1 MTRILVADHD
11 EDIRKEIKHHLTL
24 SGYRVLEAS
33 AGQEALEMLQ
43 KHQVAL
49 LLLESSLPDM
59 EGLEMLRKMHVRGDE
74 VGSIMIT
81 DTLDSKLV
89 AECMQHGLSDF
100 IIKPLKSD
108 ELIKKVEKVAGPV
121 EGNEADAGYDIL
133 LVDDGA
139 RVPDAFRGELPDV
152 FSVFAATN
160 REEAMALCGEHEFKL
175 IIVDAVIPD
184 ENSDDLAIALREKVP
199 DARVAALYPRKVK
212 YPGIRAS
219 EKGYDGFLVKP
230 FVNSQITA
238 VLNPDGVNSADQP
251 VLVRSDTLLQVRQPS
266 EADPAEVFTEASKG
280 ILSAIEELAADCC
293 DEVILDLRQM
303 PQTDGFSGFIEETMQ
318 HCMNVCIDPKVI
330 GPSEMGKLLPEGTPL
345 FSCVTDILDG

>member
-11 EDIRKEIKHHLTL
+11 DAIRQEIKHHLTL
-24 SGYRVLEAS
+24 AGYRVLEAS

-43 KHQVAL
+43 QHQVAL

-81 DTLDSKLV
+81 DKLDSNLV

-133 LVDDGA
+133 VVDDGA
-139 RVPDAFRGELPDV
+139 RVPDALRGELPEV

-160 REEAMALCGEHEFKL
+160 RDEAFALCDEHAFKL
-175 IIVDAVIPD
+175 IIIDAIIPD

-199 DARVAALYPRKVK
+199 DARVAALYPRKMK

-230 FVNSQITA
+230 FVSSQVTA
-238 VLNPDGVNSADQP
+238 VLNPDGVNSEEQP
-251 VLVRSDTLLQVRQPS
+251 VLVRSDTLVQVRQPTES
-266 EADPAEVFTEASKG
+266 EPSAVFEEASKG
-280 ILSAIEELAADCC
+280 ILTAIEELAADCC

-303 PQTDGFSGFIEETMQ
+303 PQSEGFAGFIEEAMQ
-318 HCMNVCIDPKVI
+318 HCMNMCIDPKVI
-330 GPSEMGKLLPEGTPL
+330 GPAEMSAMLPDGTPL
-345 FSCVTDILDG
+345 FSCVTEVLDG

>member
-1 MTRILVADHD
+1 
-11 EDIRKEIKHHLTL
+11 
-24 SGYRVLEAS
+24 
-33 AGQEALEMLQ
+33 
-43 KHQVAL
+43 
-49 LLLESSLPDM
+49 
-59 EGLEMLRKMHVRGDE
+59 MLRKMHVRGDE

-81 DTLDSKLV
+81 DKLDSNLV

-100 IIKPLKSD
+100 IIKPLKSE

-133 LVDDGA
+133 VVDDGA
-139 RVPDAFRGELPDV
+139 RVPDALRAELPDV

-160 REEAMALCGEHEFKL
+160 RDEAIALCAEHEFKL

-184 ENSDDLAIALREKVP
+184 ENSDDLTIALREKVP
-199 DARVAALYPRKVK
+199 DARVAALYPRKMK

-230 FVNSQITA
+230 FVSSQVTA
-238 VLNPDGVNSADQP
+238 VLNPDGVNSGDQP
-251 VLVRSDTLLQVRQPS
+251 VLVRSDTLLQVRQPDES
-266 EADPAEVFTEASKG
+266 DPATVFTEASKG
-280 ILSAIEELAADCC
+280 IMNAIDELAADCC

-303 PQTDGFSGFIEETMQ
+303 PSNDGLRGFLEETMQ
-318 HCMNVCIDPKVI
+318 HCMNVCIEPKVI
-330 GPSEMGKLLPEGTPL
+330 GPSDMSAMLPEGTPL